1 MKLFNKINTSEYLKS
16 NSDNLKK
23 EVTNIS
29 DEEIMSCNV
38 DDWIDYLFRK
48 YEILPITLFEN
59 SKTETIDRA
68 KIKKYNPFYK
78 YDYYEPEYF
87 LIDGMKIKCRIP
99 FDGNSQ
105 LLYLK
110 PNTYI
115 LTTFD
120 ADKIID
126 PSQNEYGYIELSLEF
141 TDQELND
148 KGKQMREFVDKA
160 YDSKFSSYR
169 KMIGYVNL
177 EINNYNNRLKSMI
190 KQQLDDRKQKATA
203 FDFISKSLEIPL
215 TKSDMSPNSVPIHL
229 QKIKRK
235 PISKPQ
241 KVPIPNEYSI
251 SDLDYENIINIIYMD
266 ASTMEK
272 TARSYYKNTE
282 EELRDRLLASLN
294 THYYSATGETF
305 RKIGKTDIHIE
316 FENNAAFIGECK
328 IWHGEKKFAE
338 AIQQLFNYSTWKDV
352 KLSVIVFNKY
362 NQDFQSIISKIEK
375 WITVNTKSFTRIK
388 HNVWNCIYHR
398 KDMNID
404 VKLNISVFDLYVD
417 EKQFK
422 DCMGR

>member
-1 MKLFNKINTSEYLKS
+1 M
-16 NSDNLKK
+16 
-23 EVTNIS
+23 
-29 DEEIMSCNV
+29 
-38 DDWIDYLFRK
+38 
-48 YEILPITLFEN
+48 
-59 SKTETIDRA
+59 
-68 KIKKYNPFYK
+68 
-78 YDYYEPEYF
+78 
-87 LIDGMKIKCRIP
+87 
-99 FDGNSQ
+99 
-105 LLYLK
+105 LLLWK
-110 PNTYI
+110 
-115 LTTFD
+115 
-120 ADKIID
+120 
-126 PSQNEYGYIELSLEF
+126 
-141 TDQELND
+141 
-148 KGKQMREFVDKA
+148 
-160 YDSKFSSYR
+160 
-169 KMIGYVNL
+169 
-177 EINNYNNRLKSMI
+177 
-190 KQQLDDRKQKATA
+190 
-203 FDFISKSLEIPL
+203 
-215 TKSDMSPNSVPIHL
+215 
-229 QKIKRK
+229 
-235 PISKPQ
+235 
-241 KVPIPNEYSI
+241 
-251 SDLDYENIINIIYMD
+251 
-266 ASTMEK
+266 K

-422 DCMGR
+422 DCMWR